1 MFYPNIPN
9 IPKIKMAVEAGPA
22 SPYVYIADVAEDG
35 VFRSPRVPLVIPT
48 KKGHLPYQEIPE
60 TVTKNIQN

>member
-1 MFYPNIPN
+1 MY
-9 IPKIKMAVEAGPA
+9 KMAVEYIVYIEYIEAGPA